1 MHRPFKIVVIGPE
14 STGKSTLSAA
24 LAAAL
29 DADWVPEYAR
39 SYLEGIGREYREE
52 DLFKIARGQLSA
64 EESQATGPYLIC
76 DTDLYV
82 LKVWSEAKYGRCH
95 RKILE
100 WIAVARADFYLLTD
114 IDMPWAD
121 DPLREHPQPAERS
134 YFYHQY
140 KDIVQNSGTPFAIIS
155 GNEEAR
161 LAQALNVI
169 KNRELEIGRQE

>member
-1 MHRPFKIVVIGPE
+1 MHRPYKIVVLGPE

-29 DADWVPEYAR
+29 GIGWVPEYAR
-39 SYLEGIGREYREE
+39 AYLENLGREYREE
-52 DLFKIARGQLSA
+52 DLFEIAKGQLEA
-64 EESQATGPYLIC
+64 SQPAGLYLIC

-82 LKVWSEAKYGRCH
+82 LKVWSEAKYHRCH

-100 WIAVARADFYLLTD
+100 GIAAARADLYLLTD

-121 DPLREHPQPAERS
+121 DPLREHPHPAERA

-140 KDIVQNSGTPFAIIS
+140 KDIVQNSGTPFAIVS
-155 GNEEAR
+155 GDEERR
-161 LAQALNVI
+161 LAQALAAISNL
-169 KNRELEIGRQE
+169 NPELFHS